1 MAWHDD
7 RASAKGDWGVLCEPE
22 DTWRIGGGAQQGA
35 EEDTLLFLQV
45 PYSLLMARLI
55 PAESLHFDKQISIV
69 NDFVHRCQVNL

>member
-7 RASAKGDWGVLCEPE
+7 RASAKGDWGVLCEPEE

-45 PYSLLMARLI
+45 PYSLMARLI